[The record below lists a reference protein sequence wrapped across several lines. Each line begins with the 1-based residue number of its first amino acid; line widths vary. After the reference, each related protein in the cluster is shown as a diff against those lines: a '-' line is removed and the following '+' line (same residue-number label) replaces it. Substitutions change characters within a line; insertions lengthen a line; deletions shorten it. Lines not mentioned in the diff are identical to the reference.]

1 MARRRREPE
10 TARITAVTHDGR
22 GIAAV
27 SGKKVFVSGALE
39 GEEVRFLRRKSRRN
53 FDEAELLEVLE
64 TSVDRIE
71 ARCDAFGRCGG
82 CALQHVSEQQ
92 QQSIKFQTLKDNLER
107 IGKVTPDAWLP
118 PIIGP
123 GWHYRRRARLGVKDV
138 PGKGRVLVGFRERH
152 APFITD
158 MHRCEVL
165 AKPVDGMIDALKTLK
180 DNLER
185 IGKVTPDAWLPP
197 IIGPGW
203 HYRRRARLG
212 VKDVPGKGRVLVGF
226 RERHAPFITDMHR
239 CEVLAKPVDGMID
252 ALSTLIGSLSIR
264 ARLPQIEVAVAENA
278 VALVFRV
285 LDPPTDDDAALLQQ
299 FGKANG
305 VRIYLQPGGLDSV
318 ELLYPDSPVEALY
331 YTLPEFDIRIEF
343 SPVGFVQINS
353 DINQQMVRHAIDLLA
368 PEPDDR
374 LLDLYCGIGN
384 FSLPLARRCR
394 EILGVEGDAMLVAA
408 AAENAALNDL
418 QNATFRTA
426 DLSKIDGS
434 EGWLRGG
441 WNKLLLD
448 PARNGAAEVMQLM
461 PVIGAQRIV
470 YVSCH
475 PGTLARDAGSLV
487 NEQGYRLEAAGIIDM
502 FPHTAHAESIAVF
515 NKQ

>member
-1 MARRRREPE
+1 MMARRRREPE
-10 TARITAVTHDGR
+10 TARINAVTHDGR

-27 SGKKVFVSGALE
+27 SGKKVFVSGALV
-39 GEEVRFLRRKSRRN
+39 GEEVRFLRRKLRRN

-64 TSVDRIE
+64 TSADRIE

-92 QQSIKFQTLKDNLER
+92 QQSIKCQTLKDNLER
-107 IGKVTPDAWLP
+107 IGKVTPDTWLP
-118 PIIGP
+118 PITGP
-123 GWHYRRRARLGVKDV
+123 GW
-138 PGKGRVLVGFRERH
+138 
-152 APFITD
+152 
-158 MHRCEVL
+158 
-165 AKPVDGMIDALKTLK
+165 
-180 DNLER
+180 N
-185 IGKVTPDAWLPP
+185 
-197 IIGPGW
+197 
-203 HYRRRARLG
+203 YRRRARLG

-299 FGKANG
+299 FGKANS

-318 ELLYPDSPVEALY
+318 ELLYPDAPVEALY
-331 YTLPEFDIRIEF
+331 YTLSEFDIRIEF

-368 PEPDDR
+368 PEPGDR

-408 AAENAALNDL
+408 AAGNAALNDL

-434 EGWLRGG
+434 EAWLSGG
-441 WNKLLLD
+441 WDKLLLD
-448 PARNGAAEVMQLM
+448 PARNGAAEVMRLM

-475 PGTLARDAGSLV
+475 PGTLARDAGLLV

-515 NKQ
+515 KKQ